1 MRPSKQVRILILGS
15 GGFVGQ
21 HLLAQLR
28 QDFADAQSIWAT
40 GQRAKPG
47 ISALDATDAD
57 AVRSAVRDFAPTHIF
72 NLAGIAAPARSR
84 RTPDV
89 AWKIH
94 AHAPEQ
100 LGRILLECAPEC
112 WLFQVGSGLIYGN
125 SAASG
130 QPMAEN
136 TVLSPTDTYGVT
148 KAAGDLALG
157 ALATEGLKCL
167 RLRPFNHTGPGQSE
181 DFVVPAF
188 SAQIAEIE
196 RGRQSPVLRVGNL
209 EAVRDFL
216 DVRDVVRAYSM
227 LLQSAEEI
235 STGSI
240 FNIASG
246 VGLPISKLLDY
257 LVEISAT
264 SVTIESDPDRQRP
277 SDLPTIIG
285 DASELRRATGWRPA
299 IDIVDTL
306 RDTLNYFR
314 QLA

>member
-1 MRPSKQVRILILGS
+1 MRPAGQMRILILGA

-21 HLLAQLR
+21 HLLARLKR
-28 QDFADAQSIWAT
+28 DLGDAQSIRAT

-47 ISALDATDAD
+47 ITALDATDAD
-57 AVRSAVRDFAPTHIF
+57 AVRSAIRDFAPTHIF

-84 RTPDV
+84 RTPDT

-100 LGRILLECAPEC
+100 LGRTLLECAPEC
-112 WLFQVGSGLIYGN
+112 WLFHVGSGLIYGN
-125 SAASG
+125 SAAGG
-130 QPMAEN
+130 QLLAED

-188 SAQIAEIE
+188 SAQIARIE
-196 RGRQSPVLRVGNL
+196 KGLQSPVLRVGNL

-235 STGSI
+235 PIGSI
-240 FNIASG
+240 FNVASNL
-246 VGLPISKLLDY
+246 GLPISKLLDY
-257 LVEISAT
+257 LVEISGT
-264 SVTIESDPDRQRP
+264 SVEIEADPDRQRP
-277 SDLPTIIG
+277 SDLPSIIG
-285 DASELRRATGWRPA
+285 DASELRRVTGWRPA
-299 IDIVDTL
+299 IDIEDTL